1 MGAGHKRAPLLN
13 PPPQV
18 QDHGENHCMTDP
30 KEIIR
35 AAAESIER
43 ISLVSSATASATL
56 TSMGVNNTFI
66 DGPVTRTPGRS
77 ITGPVLT
84 LQFLPKRED
93 HIAGEG
99 DENVAKQTAL
109 WQVLQRVQ
117 PGDVIAV
124 DARGQTK
131 TGCFGEMLLTYLA
144 ARGGLGIV
152 VDGSIRDSAE
162 ATALDIGIWTR
173 GVTPNY
179 ATQTTLS
186 PWDFNV
192 PISCGEALVIP
203 GDVVIADDDG
213 AVVVPAALIDK
224 VADKALEHED
234 WERFSRIKLT
244 EGGDLMKYYPLDEEA
259 QAEFQQWKLSNN

>member
-1 MGAGHKRAPLLN
+1 MMKGGN
-13 PPPQV
+13 
-18 QDHGENHCMTDP
+18 HGMTDP

-35 AAAESIER
+35 PSAESIER
-43 ISLVSSATASATL
+43 ISLVSSATASGTL

-66 DGPVTRTPGRS
+66 DGPVARTPGRS

-93 HIAGEG
+93 QIAGEG

-144 ARGGLGIV
+144 AQGGLGIV

-192 PISCGEALVIP
+192 PISCGDNTDINLLCLCRPYGHEFAFLKYP
-203 GDVVIADDDG
+203 QKLGLNNRREFAY
-213 AVVVPAALIDK
+213 LIK
-224 VADKALEHED
+224 KGRA
-234 WERFSRIKLT
+234 
-244 EGGDLMKYYPLDEEA
+244 
-259 QAEFQQWKLSNN
+259 

>member
-1 MGAGHKRAPLLN
+1 
-13 PPPQV
+13 
-18 QDHGENHCMTDP
+18 MTDP
-30 KEIIR
+30 KEITR
-35 AAAESIER
+35 PAAESVER
-43 ISLVSSATASATL
+43 ISQVSSATASATL

-66 DGPVTRTPGRS
+66 DGPVARTPGRS
-77 ITGPVLT
+77 IAGPALP

-93 HIAGEG
+93 QITGEG
-99 DENVAKQTAL
+99 DENIAKQTAL
-109 WQVLQRVQ
+109 WRVLQRVQ

-131 TGCFGEMLLTYLA
+131 TGCFGEMLLTYLS

-162 ATALDIGIWTR
+162 APTLDIGIWTR

-179 ATQTTLS
+179 ATQTTLF

-192 PISCGEALVIP
+192 PISCGEALIIP

-213 AVVVPAALIDK
+213 AVVVPAGMIDE
-224 VADKALEHED
+224 VSDKALKHED
-234 WERFSRIKLT
+234 WERFSRIKLA
-244 EGGDLMKYYPLDEEA
+244 EGGDLMKYYPLDEEG
-259 QAEFQQWKLSNN
+259 QAEFQRWERSNS